1 VAKMTFEIGNT
12 FETETLAI
20 NKNIESSLETEA
32 TFETLSILGSGGFGQ
47 VYQVKHVTN
56 NDE

>member
-1 VAKMTFEIGNT
+1 MTFEIGNT